1 MSQQGVIVALLTL
14 AASALLKTPLSFSVT
29 CPPTAYSGTERVSA
43 VVYLSKAAPEPMFGP
58 DWFHPEPIYS
68 AKAEVKAGQPV
79 VMENATAVGF
89 PATLS
94 KLEPGEYTVQAV
106 VDRNLGGRAIA
117 SSPGNYYSFPQR
129 IQLNAATSGEIDLKC
144 TVKVPEP
151 DNQDSD
157 RIKYVKF
164 PSKLLTD
171 FYHRPTFIKAAL
183 GLPDAYLS
191 NRTQKFP
198 TVYEI
203 PGFGG
208 SVDNA
213 DEVSALPSETVEA
226 GQSFVHILLD
236 PNCPTGHCVF
246 ADSAN
251 NGPWG
256 TALVD
261 ELIPYLERTYRLEPK
276 PTSRFLTGHSS
287 GGWSSLYV
295 QVTHPDFFGGVWSTS
310 PDPVDFTDFQMIDL
324 YAKNQNMFFDSQG
337 HQRPLAREGDQILAY
352 YKPFSDMERPI
363 RGEQLG
369 SFEAVFSP
377 KTADGSPQKLW
388 DRDTG
393 KVDPAVATAWQKY
406 DISLILRHHWPE
418 LAPKLKGKL
427 HVYCGSEDTFYLD
440 GAVRKLKATM
450 NALNSDASIELFPGN
465 HFTVMT
471 ATLKGR
477 IASEMADRYR
487 SAQ

>member
-1 MSQQGVIVALLTL
+1 MLAALLVLVGPTL
-14 AASALLKTPLSFSVT
+14 PQTPLSFSVT
-29 CPPTAYSGTERVSA
+29 CPSNAFTGTEHVSA
-43 VVYLSKAAPEPMFGP
+43 VVYLSKNEPQPMFGP
-58 DWFHPEPIYS
+58 NWFHPEPIYS
-68 AKAEVKAGQPV
+68 AKAVVKAGQPIV
-79 VMENATAVGF
+79 VDNGNAVGF
-89 PATLS
+89 PGALA
-94 KLEPGEYTVQAV
+94 KLQPGEYTVQAV

-117 SSPGNYYSFPQR
+117 ESAGNYHSFPVK
-129 IQLNAATSGEIDLKC
+129 LTLDPAATGKVELKC
-144 TVKVPEP
+144 TVEIVEP
-151 DNQDSD
+151 SHQDSD

-164 PSKLLTD
+164 QSKLLSD
-171 FYHRPTFIKAAL
+171 FYHRPTYLKAAV
-183 GLPDAYLS
+183 GLPASYAGTP
-191 NRTQKFP
+191 TQKFP
-198 TVYEI
+198 TVYEV

-208 SVDNA
+208 SVDND
-213 DEVSALPSETVEA
+213 DEVSNILGETLEA

-261 ELIPYLERTYRLEPK
+261 ELIPYLERTYRLEAK
-276 PTSRFLTGHSS
+276 PTSRFVTGHSS
-287 GGWSSLYV
+287 GGWSSLYL
-295 QVTHPDFFGGVWSTS
+295 QVSHPDLFGGVWSTS

-324 YAKNQNMFFDSQG
+324 YAKDQNMFVDAQ
-337 HQRPLAREGDQILAY
+337 HHDRPLAREGAQVLAY

-377 KTADGSPQKLW
+377 KGADGSPKKLW

-393 KVDPAVATAWQKY
+393 KVDPEVAREWEKY
-406 DISLILRHHWPE
+406 DINLILKHHWAE
-418 LAPKLKGKL
+418 LGPKLKGKL

-440 GAVRKLKATM
+440 GAVKKLRDSMKT
-450 NALNSDASIELFPGN
+450 LGSDAAIELFPGN

-471 ATLKGR
+471 PTLRARMGQ
-477 IASEMADRYR
+477 EMADQYHF
-487 SAQ
+487 SK